1 MKKKLFFTVTNDL
14 VYDQRMIRICGSL
27 SAAGYDVTLVGR
39 RNKNAPPLGTQ
50 PFRQHRL
57 RTWCTRG
64 KGFYVEYNLRLFF
77 FLLTKKMSAVCAID
91 LDTILPCYLV
101 SRIRRIP
108 RLYDAHE
115 LFCEMQEVVSRP
127 LIYRSWKAI
136 ERLCVPKFPIGYT
149 VNDLI
154 ADEFFRLYGVRY
166 SVIRNVPML
175 RAEPSPAAVTPASF
189 PETRNPVSP
198 ATGHLV
204 SSGAL
209 LSSGAPFPAGA
220 PPLPSGRFIL
230 YQGAVNEGRCFES
243 LIPAMQT
250 VDAPLLICGEG
261 NFMEQARA
269 LVRQYNLEDKVLF
282 RGMVRPEDLPPI
294 TRSAYIGVTLF
305 DRLGASN
312 YYSLANRFF
321 DYIHAGIPQ
330 IAVDY
335 PAYREINNSYR
346 IAVLV
351 NEPGIREISDA
362 LNMLLNNT
370 ELYHTLLANC
380 KQARLYYNWQ
390 EEEKK
395 LVRLYQR
402 LFDNS
407 FSVHNFI

>member
-39 RNKNAPPLGTQ
+39 KNKNAPPLGTQ
-50 PFRQHRL
+50 PFRQRRL
-57 RTWCTRG
+57 RTWYTRG

-101 SRIRRIP
+101 SRIRRLP

-127 LIYRSWKAI
+127 HIYRSWKAI
-136 ERLCVPKFPIGYT
+136 ERLCVPRFLIGYT

-166 SVIRNVPML
+166 SVIRNVPLL
-175 RAEPSPAAVTPASF
+175 RANSSPAAVAPASF
-189 PETRNPVSP
+189 PEARKPTSPVTGNPVRP
-198 ATGHLV
+198 GT
-204 SSGAL
+204 
-209 LSSGAPFPAGA
+209 
-220 PPLPSGRFIL
+220 PPLPAGRFIL

-250 VDAPLLICGEG
+250 VDAPLLVCGEG

-282 RGMVRPEDLPPI
+282 RGMVRPEDLLPI
-294 TRSAYIGVTLF
+294 TRSAYIGITLF
-305 DRLGASN
+305 DRQGASN

-351 NEPGIREISDA
+351 SEPGIREISDA
-362 LNMLLNNT
+362 LNTLLNNT

-380 KQARLYYNWQ
+380 EQARLYYNWQ

-395 LVRLYQR
+395 LVRLYQQ
-402 LFDNS
+402 LFCPQLFN
-407 FSVHNFI
+407 

>member
-14 VYDQRMIRICGSL
+14 VYDQRMIRICSSL

-39 RNKNAPPLGTQ
+39 KNKKAPHLGTQ
-50 PFRQHRL
+50 PFHQHRL
-57 RTWCTRG
+57 PTWFRRG
-64 KGFYVEYNLRLFF
+64 KGFYIEYNLRLFA
-77 FLLTKKMSAVCAID
+77 FLLGKKMSALCAID

-127 LIYRSWKAI
+127 IIYRSWKAI

-166 SVIRNVPML
+166 SVIRNVPVL
-175 RAEPSPAAVTPASF
+175 QAEPPPAGNIPPHSPVRAGTTAPPSPGAAPLPAS
-189 PETRNPVSP
+189 
-198 ATGHLV
+198 
-204 SSGAL
+204 
-209 LSSGAPFPAGA
+209 
-220 PPLPSGRFIL
+220 RFIL

-261 NFMEQARA
+261 NFMEQALA
-269 LVRQYNLEDKVLF
+269 LVRQYGLEDKVLF

-294 TRSAYIGVTLF
+294 TRSAYIGITLF
-305 DRLGASN
+305 DRRGTSN

-330 IAVDY
+330 IAVNY
-335 PAYREINNSYR
+335 PAYEEINNSYR

-351 NEPGIREISDA
+351 DEPGVREISDA
-362 LNMLLNNT
+362 LNTLLNNT
-370 ELYHTLLANC
+370 ELYHTLSANC
-380 KQARLYYNWQ
+380 EQARLYYNWQ

-395 LVRLYQR
+395 LVRVYQQI
-402 LFDNS
+402 LN
-407 FSVHNFI
+407 